1 MKKQK
6 QRIALCVPVLA
17 AAILFAGCTETH
29 FDQKT
34 TNFHLTDLDGNPIA
48 LSDERFQDK
57 VVVIDIWGTW
67 CPPCHEQIPYLIEFQ
82 DRYRAQGLEIIGV
95 EFDMYTRGTEQERRD
110 MMKEFVEKTG
120 INYTVI
126 LGGEVND
133 VNSVFEGMQSFKGFP
148 TTVLI
153 GRGGLVRHVSWGF
166 RKSNARKLEENIR
179 GLLTEKR
186 ATR

>member
-1 MKKQK
+1 M
-6 QRIALCVPVLA
+6 RLIALSVPILAVVVLVV
-17 AAILFAGCTETH
+17 GCAETR
-29 FDQKT
+29 FNQDT

-48 LSDERFQDK
+48 LSDERFQSK
-57 VVVIDIWGTW
+57 VVLIDIWGTW

-110 MMKEFVEKTG
+110 IMKEFVEETG

-153 GRGGLVRHVSWGF
+153 GRDGLVRHVSWGF
-166 RKSNARKLEENIR
+166 RKSDARKLEENIR
-179 GLLTEKR
+179 ELLTEDR
-186 ATR
+186 AAR